1 VEGIAV
7 IGCRLTVVVLGLCGL
22 LFTAAAAP
30 AQSLG
35 DVARREAERRG
46 STPPAPKTYTNDNLT
61 PDFTKPPAPEP
72 AAAPAA
78 DAATAKPEAG
88 KTEVAASSDDEAAKA
103 QEKEDVEKWG
113 VTPRDQQELP
123 PADDHKE
130 EFWRSRS
137 TLIKARLAN
146 QNAQV
151 QQLRERMAATRSTN
165 DAERDVLER
174 TFARAEADLKH
185 INDEWVRFERQARE
199 RNVPEGWWR

>member
-1 VEGIAV
+1 M
-7 IGCRLTVVVLGLCGL
+7 R
-22 LFTAAAAP
+22 
-30 AQSLG
+30 QQ
-35 DVARREAERRG
+35 
-46 STPPAPKTYTNDNLT
+46 
-61 PDFTKPPAPEP
+61 EP
-72 AAAPAA
+72 A
-78 DAATAKPEAG
+78 
-88 KTEVAASSDDEAAKA
+88 
-103 QEKEDVEKWG
+103 
-113 VTPRDQQELP
+113 

-137 TLIKARLAN
+137 TLIKARLAS

-165 DAERDVLER
+165 DAERDVLEG

>member
-1 VEGIAV
+1 MTDR
-7 IGCRLTVVVLGLCGL
+7 RLTIVALGLCGL
-22 LFTAAAAP
+22 LCAAAAAS

-46 STPPAPKTYTNDNLT
+46 STPPAPRTYTNDNLT
-61 PDFTKPPAPEP
+61 PDFTKPPAPD
-72 AAAPAA
+72 APAA
-78 DAATAKPEAG
+78 PVSDAAAAKPEAG
-88 KTEVAASSDDEAAKA
+88 KTEVAAASEDEAAKA
-103 QEKEDVEKWG
+103 QEQEDVEKWG

-123 PADDHKE
+123 PSDDHKE
-130 EFWRSRS
+130 EFWRARS
-137 TLIKARLAN
+137 TLIKARVASH
-146 QNAQV
+146 NAQV
-151 QQLRERMAATRSTN
+151 QQLRERMAATRGTS